1 MHNGASN
8 RKLTV
13 LLVSGDT
20 AFCEQARISIQ
31 TGHNN
36 FPQVVAVSTLLA
48 THRVIQEAPPTVIL
62 LHQKSVIEFAADT
75 GARCPQFDSAVTF
88 FAGHAPTVVI
98 AAASFKKDVDSLVAA
113 GAADFVEHSDDCVP
127 VALKIVERRLRNAS
141 GDVVTAVITGA
152 APAQNE
158 FGQLLRHELN
168 NPLTG
173 ILGNAELL
181 LAEVRRKH
189 DDRVPAYMQQRLETI
204 AALAVRMREAI
215 RRLSHQVE
223 TR

>member
-1 MHNGASN
+1 MHNRASN

-20 AFCEQARISIQ
+20 AFCEQARIRLQ
-31 TGHNN
+31 TGHN
-36 FPQVVAVSTLLA
+36 FPKIISVSSLMA
-48 THRVIQEAPPTVIL
+48 AHRAIQEAPPTVIL
-62 LHQKSVIEFAADT
+62 FHQKSVIEFAADT
-75 GARCPQFDSAVTF
+75 DSKCARFDSAVSF
-88 FAGHAPTVVI
+88 LAGHAPAIVI
-98 AAASFKKDVDSLVAA
+98 AAASFKKDVDPLVAA
-113 GAADFVEHSDDCVP
+113 GAADFVEHGDDCVP
-127 VALKIVERRLRNAS
+127 AALKIAERRLRNAS
-141 GDVVTAVITGA
+141 GEVVTTLITGA
-152 APAQNE
+152 GPAQNE

-181 LAEVRRKH
+181 LAEVRRKRT
-189 DDRVPAYMQQRLETI
+189 DGDPAYMQQRLETI